1 LIKNKIHNYD
11 FLIVG
16 AGLIG
21 SLTAL
26 SLLKKNYKILII
38 EKNQSI
44 NNDSRTLAVNANSR
58 DFLINL
64 GLWSKI
70 SRNSEP
76 INKIIIK
83 DYINT
88 DNLIFDNPGEPMGSV
103 IYNYELLKLSRRQL
117 EKKKCILYYNFLM
130 NKSDF
135 NKEKNFI
142 FKNKKF
148 NFKKIIFTL
157 GKSHESLLD
166 IKKFSFKSKQQSYVG
181 FFNHKKSHNNIAYE
195 YFTKIGPLAVL
206 PAPNNN
212 KNLSTFIFSSQKK
225 INEFS
230 LRKILTKN
238 FQSTHGQLY
247 FKNKSIKFQLH
258 PHISKSHLNK
268 HILIGDTLRSIHPVA
283 GQGWNL
289 GVKDIQ
295 KFCETLDQYSLS
307 HQNFNDFYYSK
318 RYIEN
323 VSYLS
328 FTSLLT
334 AIYDNQSNFNS
345 SIIKIV
351 FSTLVNF
358 QSLRNLFI
366 KQAMGRFKLV

>member
-1 LIKNKIHNYD
+1 MIKNKIHNYD

-142 FKNKKF
+142 FKNKK
-148 NFKKIIFTL
+148 
-157 GKSHESLLD
+157 
-166 IKKFSFKSKQQSYVG
+166 YV
-181 FFNHKKSHNNIAYE
+181 KPK
-195 YFTKIGPLAVL
+195 
-206 PAPNNN
+206 
-212 KNLSTFIFSSQKK
+212 SSQKVG
-225 INEFS
+225 F
-230 LRKILTKN
+230 
-238 FQSTHGQLY
+238 
-247 FKNKSIKFQLH
+247 
-258 PHISKSHLNK
+258 
-268 HILIGDTLRSIHPVA
+268 
-283 GQGWNL
+283 
-289 GVKDIQ
+289 VKEI
-295 KFCETLDQYSLS
+295 
-307 HQNFNDFYYSK
+307 
-318 RYIEN
+318 
-323 VSYLS
+323 
-328 FTSLLT
+328 
-334 AIYDNQSNFNS
+334 
-345 SIIKIV
+345 
-351 FSTLVNF
+351 
-358 QSLRNLFI
+358 
-366 KQAMGRFKLV
+366 